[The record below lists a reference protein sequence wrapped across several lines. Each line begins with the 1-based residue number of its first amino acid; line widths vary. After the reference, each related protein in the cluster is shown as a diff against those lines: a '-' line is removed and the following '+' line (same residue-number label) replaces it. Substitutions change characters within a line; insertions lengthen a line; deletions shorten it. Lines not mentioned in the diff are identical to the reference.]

1 MLNSVDI
8 QFLLVI
14 RESASLLATAHKL
27 GLTPSAVTQRLQQ
40 LEKKLGIQ
48 LVDRSARKL
57 QFTDEGELLCQRG
70 AGIIDQFSV
79 LLEELHAQRHG
90 MVGRLTINAPFGFGR
105 RYVASVV
112 AAFRQRYP
120 DVEIRMTLSDQPLVA
135 SSDRFDLV
143 IHIGELRSS
152 NLISHYIAPNRRI
165 VCAAPD
171 FIARHG
177 LPAHPRELAAL
188 PTIALHENN
197 EDVTLWQFRQRRTT
211 VNIRTQPILIS
222 NDGEVIRQWAVEG
235 LGIIMRSEWDVA
247 DALAQGELVQ
257 LLPDWKLPDA
267 NVVALTHQGAGL
279 PERTRAF
286 MRMMQG
292 QFQPQSPWRQRLREV
307 ESHRRDP
314 PAAR

>member
-1 MLNSVDI
+1 M
-8 QFLLVI
+8 I

-27 GLTPSAVTQRLQQ
+27 GLTASAVTQRLQQ
-40 LEKKLGIQ
+40 LERKLGIQ
-48 LVDRSARKL
+48 LVDRSARTL

-70 AGIIDQFSV
+70 AGIIDEIAG
-79 LLEELHAQRHG
+79 LMETLHARRHG
-90 MVGRLTINAPFGFGR
+90 MVGRLAINAPFGFGR

-120 DVEIRMTLSDQPLVA
+120 NVDIRLTLSHQPLVA
-135 SSDRFDLV
+135 SRDRSDLV

-165 VCAAPD
+165 LCASPA
-171 FIARHG
+171 FVARHG
-177 LPAHPRELAAL
+177 LPAQPQDLVTL

-197 EDVTLWQFRQRRTT
+197 EDVTLWQLRVRRTT
-211 VNIRTQPILIS
+211 VNIRIQPILIS

-247 DALAQGELVQ
+247 DALAEGKLMP
-257 LLPDWKLPDA
+257 LLPDWRPPDA

-286 MRMMQG
+286 MRMMQD
-292 QFQPQSPWRQRLREV
+292 QFRPQA
-307 ESHRRDP
+307 
-314 PAAR
+314 PAVADGGASRG